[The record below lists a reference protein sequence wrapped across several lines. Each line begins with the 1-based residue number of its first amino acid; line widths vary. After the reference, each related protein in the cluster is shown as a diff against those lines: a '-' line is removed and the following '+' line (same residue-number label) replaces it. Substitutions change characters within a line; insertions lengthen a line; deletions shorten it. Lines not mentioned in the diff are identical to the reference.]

1 MSKNKENPS
10 AVRSRIALVDALINL
25 MKKKSFQK
33 ISIQEITET
42 AGLSRQTFYTNFKTK
57 EDIIKHALVKLFDI
71 LNTQNKEA
79 NFFLGYF
86 KFWEKHKILLK
97 PLFSQSLDFLFL
109 EINMDYFFKHDNY
122 IKNMFNIS
130 KEDSS
135 YVVGYLSNLTYI
147 MLRIWIIEDGT
158 KSIDEVC
165 DITLDLL
172 NGSYF
177 KNTKVIR

>member
-1 MSKNKENPS
+1 
-10 AVRSRIALVDALINL
+10 
-25 MKKKSFQK
+25 
-33 ISIQEITET
+33 
-42 AGLSRQTFYTNFKTK
+42 
-57 EDIIKHALVKLFDI
+57 
-71 LNTQNKEA
+71 
-79 NFFLGYF
+79 
-86 KFWEKHKILLK
+86 
-97 PLFSQSLDFLFL
+97 
-109 EINMDYFFKHDNY
+109 MDYFFKHDNY

-177 KNTKVIR
+177 KNTKVI